1 MTEKP
6 ETRSVAV
13 LRGLRQQ
20 HPRDSKKKLAE
31 RFTTLLKE
39 DEALRDDVVRTVF
52 NDVCDELYDECA
64 REGRSIPVGLRKPS

>member
-1 MTEKP
+1 
-6 ETRSVAV
+6 